1 MARAKDELQYWQYVY
16 KLQLE
21 KASDSGDRAYLT
33 QLQQGYFMQNRPIQE
48 QLYILQELSSIAKR
62 FDPEMAA
69 KLEKEFKDAQASF
82 VKDMPRS

>member
-1 MARAKDELQYWQYVY
+1 MYKRQLQYWKFIY
-16 KLQLE
+16 KIQLE
-21 KASDSGDRAYLT
+21 KAADSGDRGYLT

-48 QLYILQELSSIAKR
+48 QLYILKELSSIAKR

>member
-1 MARAKDELQYWQYVY
+1 M
-16 KLQLE
+16 
-21 KASDSGDRAYLT
+21 
-33 QLQQGYFMQNRPIQE
+33 E